1 MEHRDGA
8 ARDGAARDEKNA
20 GRRDVDAP
28 SAGGLERD
36 RDGGSERQPGSPAGD
51 AHGRGGRR
59 RRGPRRVRAHD
70 RRRAEGSAARPGAA
84 RGRQE
89 GRARGA
95 RDFAH
100 IIRRRGVL
108 HVHRGVARSIV
119 IVRIY
124 RREEETEIPAADGVG
139 GDRPTPPPARPQTRQ
154 GDPTIHH
161 GALLERQLNPRA
173 ARQGPRRPRQP
184 RRERRRGRGGAAGD
198 QAADKER
205 PGAGR
210 QGAGELPAP
219 SVELLDEKA
228 RVLGHRSV
236 CQTRTAEHVDRS
248 VRDGRVHRGR
258 TGRGGGAATRVRGGS
273 VLPEQRRG
281 FKAAYGSVR
290 RVGSKH
296 VKVFIRARTKLWG
309 QAGDIR
315 RGSQRGERADRSVG

>member
-1 MEHRDGA
+1 MPRARRSCAPNSFFAQARGAELTNAIAKRRGARRDATLLARDEDDRGIGTPRGVPPRGGGMEHRDGA

-36 RDGGSERQPGSPAGD
+36 RDGGASDNQDRQPETRTDEEAAAAAD
-51 AHGRGGRR
+51 
-59 RRGPRRVRAHD
+59 RAAFE
-70 RRRAEGSAARPGAA
+70 RMTVAELKDLL
-84 RGRQE
+84 
-89 GRARGA
+89 RARGQRVGGKKA
-95 RDFAH
+95 ELVERATSPD

-119 IVRIY
+119 VIVRID

-161 GALLERQLNPRA
+161 CALLERQLNPRA
-173 ARQGPRRPRQP
+173 ARERPRRPRQP

-236 CQTRTAEHVDRS
+236 RQTTNR
-248 VRDGRVHRGR
+248 
-258 TGRGGGAATRVRGGS
+258 
-273 VLPEQRRG
+273 
-281 FKAAYGSVR
+281 
-290 RVGSKH
+290 
-296 VKVFIRARTKLWG
+296 
-309 QAGDIR
+309 
-315 RGSQRGERADRSVG
+315 